1 MCSMGCDSVVTFSA
15 FRVPRT
21 LEPLKLE
28 FVVVVVANCSDQSVI
43 CISAQLKAK
52 SFFAALRKKKR
63 DHLDE
68 SC

>member
-28 FVVVVVANCSDQSVI
+28 FVVVVANCSDQSVI